1 MAAAPARAPA
11 SEANA
16 PGPDQL
22 MAQFDLVQRQL
33 ARVDRQLQALEQALI
48 EAQQAL
54 ATVRHLAEAKGAS
67 EMLLPIGGGVHV
79 RATIEASKP
88 VLLPIGAGYSTDG
101 DAADVAAALEQRL
114 KSIQSQF
121 MAASEEAQ
129 RLTETAAAINE
140 HLGSLSPN

>member
-1 MAAAPARAPA
+1 MADAAA
-11 SEANA
+11 S
-16 PGPDQL
+16 PDQL

-33 ARVDRQLQALEQALI
+33 ARVDRQLQALEQALM
-48 EAQQAL
+48 ESQQAL
-54 ATVRHLAEAKGAS
+54 ATVRHLAESSGRQ

-79 RATIEASKP
+79 RATLDAGQS

-101 DAADVAAALEQRL
+101 KAADVAAALEQRL

-121 MAASEEAQ
+121 AAANEEAT

-140 HLGSLSPN
+140 HLGSLSST